1 MAVWIY
7 LWNYLKKGLDYEMNI
22 KLINPINPHYSALEQ
37 VLTNRGIPHSAI
49 HSWLNTTDNDIN
61 DYRLLGEANLLKAAK
76 RIVKAVGEDEDV
88 LIIVDSDC
96 DGFTSAALL
105 INYLYDQ
112 FPAWVQNH
120 LKWFIHSG
128 KQHGLSDV
136 SLDFVKDKYSLI
148 ITPDASSNDYEYHLN
163 FINNG
168 IDVIV
173 MDHHEADI
181 VSPNA
186 IVINNQLCNYPN
198 KFLSGVGITWQFCRY
213 FDALLK
219 THFADN
225 YLDLVALGNTADMM
239 SLRELET
246 KHLIIKGFRPENI
259 HNPFIAGIAER
270 NAFSIGDHITPHGA
284 SWFIAPFVNAMVRS
298 GEADEKELLF
308 NAFLKFKAFNIVPS
322 TKRGHK
328 PGETEQLVTQA
339 VRVCTNVKRRQTQ
352 VQDETLAALEGMIE
366 NNHLLDNKVLMF
378 LLEPGQVDKNVAGL
392 VANKFMAKYQRPVCI
407 LTKTKRSKTYVR
419 NGDDITTEIYY
430 TYEGSARGCDAAD
443 VVYFKDMC
451 EQTGLTEYV
460 AGHQGAFGIGIKTDN
475 LNQFISNTNE
485 MLKDMPNEPIHYVDY
500 LYRGI
505 NVEPSHILDIAN
517 LNDYYGKDVEEA
529 NVGISSLAVSAD
541 MVTVYKKKD
550 NTLKITL
557 PNKVVLIMFSAPDD
571 LCEKLSN
578 TKGTVNLD
586 IVGECVANEFNGWI
600 TPQIK
605 IKEYEIVGESRF
617 NF

>member
-1 MAVWIY
+1 
-7 LWNYLKKGLDYEMNI
+7 MNI
-22 KLINPINPHYSALEQ
+22 KLINPINPQYSALEQ
-37 VLTNRGIPHSAI
+37 VLTNREIPFALI
-49 HSWLNTTDNDIN
+49 HRWLNTTDDDIN
-61 DYRLLGEANLLKAAK
+61 DYKLLNETLLLKAAR
-76 RIVKAVGEDEDV
+76 RIVKAVNDEENV

-136 SLDFVKDKYSLI
+136 NLKDTKEKYSLV
-148 ITPDASSNDYEYHLN
+148 ITPDASSNDYEYHLA
-163 FINNG
+163 FINEG

-173 MDHHEADI
+173 LDHHEAEI

-213 FDALLK
+213 FDSL
-219 THFADN
+219 TDTNFADN

-259 HNPFIAGIAER
+259 HNPFIAEIADK

-284 SWFIAPFVNAMVRS
+284 AWFIAPFVNAMVRS

-308 NAFLKFKAFNIVPS
+308 KSFLKFKAFNIIPS

-328 PGETEQLVTQA
+328 LGETEQLVTQA

-352 VQDETLAALEGMIE
+352 VQDETLATLERMIE
-366 NNHLLDNKVLMF
+366 EQHLLNNKVLMF

-392 VANKFMAKYQRPVCI
+392 VANKFMAKYQRPCCI
-407 LTKTKRSKTYVR
+407 LTRREEKIVATVK
-419 NGDDITTEIYY
+419 NGSYIDTEPIIRI

-443 VVYFKDMC
+443 VTEFKDLC
-451 EQTGLTEYV
+451 ENTQLTEYV
-460 AGHQGAFGIGIKTDN
+460 AGHQGAFGIGILENNINEFIEVTN
-475 LNQFISNTNE
+475 LA
-485 MLKDMPNEPIHYVDY
+485 LKNMPNEPIHYVDY

-505 NVEPSHILDIAN
+505 NVNPEHILDIAN
-517 LNDYYGKDVEEA
+517 LQDFYGKDVEEA
-529 NVGISSLAVSAD
+529 YIGITALQVSSD
-541 MVTVYKKKD
+541 MVNVYKKKN

-557 PNKVVLIMFSAPDD
+557 PNKVALILFDAPDD
-571 LCEKLSN
+571 LCDKLSN
-578 TKGTVNLD
+578 TKGTITLD

-605 IKEYEIVGESRF
+605 IKEYEITGESRF

>member
-1 MAVWIY
+1 
-7 LWNYLKKGLDYEMNI
+7 MNI
-22 KLINPINPHYSALEQ
+22 KLINPINPHYSAIEQ
-37 VLTNRGIPHSAI
+37 VLTNRGIPHSEI
-49 HSWLNTTDNDIN
+49 HRWLNTTDADIN
-61 DYRLLGEANLLKAAK
+61 DYKLLGEAMLLKAAK
-76 RIVKAVGEDEDV
+76 RLVTAVGKEEDV
-88 LIIVDSDC
+88 LVIVDSDC

-120 LKWFIHSG
+120 VKWFIHSG

-136 SLDFVKDKYSLI
+136 TLDLVKDKYSLI

-163 FINNG
+163 FLSNN

-186 IVINNQLCNYPN
+186 IVLNNQLCAYPN
-198 KFLSGVGITWQFCRY
+198 KFLSGVGVTWQFCRY
-213 FDALLK
+213 FDNLLN
-219 THFADN
+219 THYADS

-239 SLRELET
+239 SLREPET
-246 KHLIIKGFRPENI
+246 KHLIIKGFRPDNI
-259 HNPFIAGIAER
+259 HNPFIAEIAER

-308 NAFLKFKAFNIVPS
+308 NSFLKFKAFNIVPS

-339 VRVCTNVKRRQTQ
+339 VRTCTNVKRRQTQ
-352 VQDETLAALEGMIE
+352 TQDETLATLEGMIE
-366 NNHLLDNKVLMF
+366 QYNLLDNKVLMF

-407 LTKTKRSKTYVR
+407 LTKTKRDKTYFID
-419 NGDDITTEIYY
+419 GDEVTETYY
-430 TYEGSARGCDAAD
+430 NFEGSARGCDAAD
-443 VVYFKDMC
+443 VTQFKDMC
-451 EQTGLTEYV
+451 EQTNLTEYV
-460 AGHQGAFGIGIKTDN
+460 AGHQGAFGIGIRTDN
-475 LNQFISNTNE
+475 LYEFIEATNG
-485 MLKDMPNEPIHYVDY
+485 MLKDMPDQPIHYVDY
-500 LYRGI
+500 LYRGV
-505 NVEPSHILDIAN
+505 NVNPDHILDIAS
-517 LNDYYGKDVEEA
+517 LNDFFGKDVEEA
-529 NVGISSLAVSAD
+529 IVGVSGLQVSAD
-541 MVTVYKKKD
+541 MINVYKKKN

-557 PNKVVLIMFSAPDD
+557 PNKVAFVLFDAPDD
-571 LCEKLSN
+571 LCDKLSN
-578 TKGTVNLD
+578 TKGTITFD
-586 IVGECVANEFNGWI
+586 IVGECAANEYNGWV

-605 IKEYEIVGESRF
+605 IKEYEITGESRF